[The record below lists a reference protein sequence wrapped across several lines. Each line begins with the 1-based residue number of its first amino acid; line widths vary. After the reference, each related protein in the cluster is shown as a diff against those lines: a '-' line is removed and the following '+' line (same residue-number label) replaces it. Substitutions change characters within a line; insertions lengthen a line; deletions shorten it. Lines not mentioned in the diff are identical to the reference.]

1 MKHLSLTTCV
11 FGLALVTAQCPA
23 ANNNDA
29 TTELFSLLSKGGCE
43 PSALVG
49 KTWTISTSPVG
60 THGELLLGD
69 VLEFSLVGKSTGI
82 SKKSAIEVM
91 RNGVIWNSINGWTG
105 QCVRDGNL
113 SLYVVS
119 GDVDVA
125 GCAHDLA
132 IGRLDHDDNLSNKI
146 EVVFQDSD
154 GEASEECLVFNPLH
168 PGHAHG
174 AN

>member
-1 MKHLSLTTCV
+1 MKHLSLTACV

-29 TTELFSLLSKGGCE
+29 TSALFSLLNKGGCE
-43 PSALVG
+43 PSALVDR
-49 KTWTISTSPVG
+49 TWTISTSPVG
-60 THGELLLGD
+60 THGELILGD
-69 VLEFSLVGKSTGI
+69 TLEFSLAGNSSGI
-82 SKKSAIEVM
+82 SNKSSVQVL
-91 RNGVIWNSINGWTG
+91 RNGVVWNSLNGWTG

-119 GDVDVA
+119 GDVDVD

-146 EVVFQDSD
+146 EVVFQDSAA
-154 GEASEECLVFNPLH
+154 ETAEECQQFIILH

-174 AN
+174 ES